1 MALLRVPSRRR
12 SFPSATARIEAGQT
26 LRLRYS
32 FASDLP
38 VPQLSLRTKARLRD
52 GERVDLYFGRRRFT
66 VQRSGDRPAE
76 GLQLERFALAPETA
90 EKGALRSRIAA
101 PKKYHGYLRRL
112 AAKDVGALEPDGDDD
127 ALEPDDEGTL

>member
-1 MALLRVPSRRR
+1 MALLRGPSRRR

-38 VPQLSLRTKARLRD
+38 VPQLSLRTKARLRE
-52 GERVDLYFGRRRFT
+52 GERVDLHFGRRRFT
-66 VQRSGDRPAE
+66 VQRSGERPAE
-76 GLQLERFALAPETA
+76 GRHLERFALAPEPA
-90 EKGALRSRIAA
+90 EPGALRTRIAA